1 MFWLLIA
8 RIAFIDPINFYIMLK
23 IEQFIIGEFHFCQE
37 LKCRT
42 DIRAMF
48 KWAIT
53 AIDHNVSILWKLLT
67 CSFSLSRFAFS
78 FVSPISIDPLIY
90 AEGPMLNM

>member
-8 RIAFIDPINFYIMLK
+8 WIAFIDPINFYIMLK

-53 AIDHNVSILWKLLT
+53 AIDHNVSILWKLFNL
-67 CSFSLSRFAFS
+67 FFQLIQVRFF
-78 FVSPISIDPLIY
+78 FCVTNINRPFDIC
-90 AEGPMLNM
+90 

>member
-23 IEQFIIGEFHFCQE
+23 IEQFVIGEFHFCQE

-42 DIRAMF
+42 DIRSMF
-48 KWAIT
+48 KWTTT
-53 AIDHNVSILWKLLT
+53 AIDYNVSILWEFINLLFQLIQVCFFFCVT
-67 CSFSLSRFAFS
+67 NINRSLD
-78 FVSPISIDPLIY
+78 IC
-90 AEGPMLNM
+90 